1 MNNETKEMAYNA
13 IIRLRSIKEEYDDDP
28 EAAHI
33 LADDVLCDLLIDLGY
48 DLVVSEYNGITK
60 YYA

>member
-1 MNNETKEMAYNA
+1 MNSETKEIVDGA

-28 EAAHI
+28 EVGHM
-33 LADDVLCDLLIDLGY
+33 LADDVLCDILIDLGY
-48 DLVVSEYNGITK
+48 ELVVSEYNGITK